1 MRLQT
6 RKNPAARPQIT
17 NLVKTKQRYETL
29 EAYRAY
35 AESRQVEANLKAQ
48 QQVSVQT
55 RRLLGFKPIW

>member
-1 MRLQT
+1 MRLHT
-6 RKNPAARPQIT
+6 RKNPDARPQVT
-17 NLVKTKQRYETL
+17 NLIKTKQRCENL

-55 RRLLGFKPIW
+55 RRLLGFKPNW